1 MANQSRESVAVQAD
15 QNYFLKKKIGRI
27 LSYIVLG
34 IIAVY
39 TLAPLWFLLVNSF
52 KGQAEI
58 INNPLGVPQSFTFT
72 YLANA
77 FKEIHFLKALFIT
90 IALTFAS
97 VGLIVLISSI
107 GAWML
112 VRNHTKWSQ
121 VIFMAFVAA
130 MLIPFQAIMYPL
142 IQFFDSMGMKNA
154 AGLVFM
160 YGGFGL
166 SMSVFLYHGFVKGV
180 PLGIEEAGVIDGC
193 NIFQLFF
200 NIVLPL
206 LSSITV
212 TVIVLNSMWIWNDYL
227 LPFLVIGNSA
237 TKTLVLELYFARILA
252 GQFGNPWQLIFPAVF
267 ISIIPIVI
275 VFLFLQKYIVQ
286 GITDGAIKS

>member
-1 MANQSRESVAVQAD
+1 MTNLSRESVAVQAD
-15 QNYFLKKKIGRI
+15 QNYFLKKKISRI
-27 LSYIVLG
+27 ITYILLG

-58 INNPLGVPQSFTFT
+58 INNPLGIPETFT
-72 YLANA
+72 LSYLSKA
-77 FKEIHFLKALFIT
+77 FAEIHFIKALFIT
-90 IALTFAS
+90 MALTFGS
-97 VGLIVLISSI
+97 VGLIVIVSSV

-121 VIFMAFVAA
+121 VIFMSFVAA

-142 IQFFDSMGMKNA
+142 IQFFDTIGMKNA

-200 NIVLPL
+200 TIVLPL

-286 GITDGAIKS
+286 GITDGAIKA